1 MKMNNSFQR
10 ITLLLFLAFFFYSCS
25 QTYHQTVSENGS
37 EGKYL
42 GMFPHRNDSKQL
54 SEISRSIQRVSCL
67 ALYEVFSFRDNSN
80 LKSIDLNDSTIK
92 ANYVNKSSM
101 DKSNSGT
108 ATIIYSDNG
117 KVGLLT
123 CAHVIDFQDTIIS
136 FFSNGNGT
144 YSDKVASIAFKK
156 KLFIYI
162 AGFPQGSRVNLI
174 LMDKTSDLALLGQDY
189 SSKYIINF
197 PVLSCKYGQAKNLD
211 LANFVYSIGFPL
223 NYKMV
228 LQAIVS
234 RPNYDGNGSFFIDA
248 VINPGFSGG
257 PVLAINNESSQLEL
271 VGIVNWVAEENQNI
285 VEPSSQN
292 EGTIYDPHVPY
303 KSDLYIKQLKMIKYG
318 ITKIISVEEIE
329 RFLKNNKNHFI
340 NAGYNFQ
347 NF

>member
-1 MKMNNSFQR
+1 MLNSISKIILIF
-10 ITLLLFLAFFFYSCS
+10 FLSFILYSCS
-25 QTYHQTVSENGS
+25 HTYHQTNLENGS
-37 EGKYL
+37 DGKYL
-42 GMFPHRNDSKQL
+42 GLFPHRNDSKQL
-54 SEISRSIQRVSCL
+54 SEISNSIQRVSCL
-67 ALYEVFSFRDNSN
+67 ALYEVYSFKDNSN
-80 LKSIDLNDSTIK
+80 LKTVDVNDSTIK
-92 ANYVNKSSM
+92 ADLVNKSSM

-123 CAHVIDFQDTIIS
+123 CAHVIDFQDTIIT

-162 AGFPQGSRVNLI
+162 AGFPLGSNVNLI
-174 LMDKTSDLALLGQDY
+174 FMDKSSDIALLGQDY
-189 SSKYIINF
+189 PSKYFFDF
-197 PVLSCKYGQAKNLD
+197 PILSCNYGQAKKLD

-228 LQAIVS
+228 SQAIVS

-257 PVLAINNESSQLEL
+257 PVLAINNETSKLEL
-271 VGIVNWVAEENQNI
+271 VGIVDWVAEENQNI
-285 VEPSSQN
+285 VEPFSQN
-292 EGTIYDPHVPY
+292 EGTIYDPHTPY
-303 KSDLYIKQLKMIKYG
+303 KSDLYIKQLKTIKYG
-318 ITKIISVEEIE
+318 ITKIISIEEIE
-329 RFLKNNKNHFI
+329 SFLRNNKSYFI

-347 NF
+347 NY

>member
-1 MKMNNSFQR
+1 MKNSFTN
-10 ITLLLFLAFFFYSCS
+10 IVIPFFLFILLCSCS
-25 QTYHQTVSENGS
+25 PTYHQTNIENPTDD
-37 EGKYL
+37 KYM
-42 GMFPHRNDSKQL
+42 GIFPHRNDSKQL
-54 SEISRSIQRVSCL
+54 SEISNSIQRVSCL
-67 ALYEVFSFRDNSN
+67 ALYEVYSFRNDSN
-80 LKSIDLNDSTIK
+80 LKVINLNDSTIK
-92 ANYVNKSSM
+92 ANYINNTSM

-123 CAHVIDFQDTIIS
+123 CAHIIDFQDTIIS

-162 AGFPQGSRVNLI
+162 AGFPLGSSVNLI
-174 LMDKTSDLALLGQDY
+174 HMDKTSDLALLGQIY
-189 SSKYIINF
+189 PSKYILDF
-197 PVLSCKYGQAKNLD
+197 PVLSCNFGDAKKLD

-223 NYKMV
+223 NYKMIS
-228 LQAIVS
+228 QAIVS

-257 PVLAINNESSQLEL
+257 PVLAINNETSKLEL
-271 VGIVNWVAEENQNI
+271 VGIIDWVAEENQNI

-292 EGTIYDPHVPY
+292 EGTIYDPHIPY

-318 ITKIISVEEIE
+318 ITKIISIEEIE
-329 RFLKNNKNHFI
+329 SFLKDNKNYFI
-340 NAGYNFQ
+340 NAGYYF
-347 NF
+347 